1 MNLLISEYIKLI
13 ELHGTNINIPVN
25 KKNKDARFYNKVTE
39 NRFFFN
45 KENREHC

>member
-25 KKNKDARFYNKVTE
+25 KKTSTLASTTK
-39 NRFFFN
+39 
-45 KENREHC
+45 